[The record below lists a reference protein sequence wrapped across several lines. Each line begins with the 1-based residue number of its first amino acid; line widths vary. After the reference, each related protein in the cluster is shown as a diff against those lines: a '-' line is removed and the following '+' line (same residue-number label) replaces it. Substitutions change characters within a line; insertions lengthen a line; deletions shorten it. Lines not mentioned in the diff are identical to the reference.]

1 MTTRPQPPRAAVWL
15 VSLLVEDSERSHL
28 LGDLEEA
35 FVARLG
41 RADRGAALRWYWKQV
56 AILALGL
63 TAARAR
69 TVVAPPALGLD
80 LRRAVRSL
88 RRSPGLSLAAVAA
101 ITVGIAGPTAAFGII
116 SGMFSPLPVDRPR
129 DVVAVQVI
137 DQVQGRDLPVP
148 WEVYAAWRD
157 GQTTLSAVGAYHAHE
172 EAVSG
177 EGFSPARVETAQ
189 ITPEV
194 LEVLA
199 VAPLVGRAL
208 DASDAEAG
216 ASPGALIR
224 ADLWEEWFDGRPEAL
239 GAEIR
244 VGDTFHTIVGIMP
257 EDFGFPES
265 ERIWTPYRVGSG
277 DDHGL
282 DVVGRLGADG
292 SRERARAELMTIHG
306 RLAPQTAS
314 DTPLAVLVD
323 EYVLTMHGR
332 RTRTLLWGLNLVVG
346 LLVLIAAANVSALFL
361 ARGTVRVGE
370 TALRLSMGGGR
381 WAVARPLMLEAF
393 IVSMMGGGLGVVAAM
408 NIVGWMGATLAA
420 RGSLPYWADLGLSV
434 PVMVFALLLA
444 AGATLVAG
452 VLPAL
457 RTSRLDLPRVMKG
470 TRVGGVG
477 GGTGL
482 LPGLVATEVALA
494 CVLLLVS
501 SFVVRG
507 ALEMVQ
513 RIGAFPIDGV
523 LTAELVLEEFA
534 YPHVDAR
541 GVFWTELQRSLGEMP
556 GVDAVTLASAM
567 PGDGTSN
574 AWVTLDDV
582 AYDRDEDWPRV
593 QRRVVGPAFFSM
605 FDLEPLAGR
614 TFSEADA
621 AGADPVAVV
630 NEAYALQHLGGAVG
644 IGRGLLVRERDGAP
658 VAHEIVGIVSDP
670 GVSVDDGK
678 RVAAVF
684 LPVAQRR
691 PDRLRVALRSRPGTT
706 APLEVLS
713 SAVGALDPDLPL
725 DRVMTLEALV
735 RREND
740 GGRVLGTLFGS
751 LGLAAFLLAIVGLH
765 GVVSFSTA
773 RRTYAMGV
781 MRALGARPK
790 GIVKDTMRRG
800 LKPVALGLAVGLT
813 LSWIVMPAIT
823 GELLGETGSS
833 PHDPLLFIAVPATLA
848 AAAVLAVLRPALHAS
863 RVDPVEAL
871 RSE

>member
-1 MTTRPQPPRAAVWL
+1 MTERPQPPRPAVWF
-15 VSLLVEDSERSHL
+15 VSLLVEEDERSHL
-28 LGDLEEA
+28 LGDLEEG
-35 FVARLG
+35 FLARLG
-41 RADRGAALRWYWKQV
+41 RSDSGAASRWYWKQV
-56 AILALGL
+56 AILTLGL

-69 TVVAPPALGLD
+69 TLIAPPTLGLD
-80 LRRAVRSL
+80 LRRAFRSL
-88 RRSPGLSLAAVAA
+88 RRSPGLSLAAVVA

-129 DVVAVQVI
+129 DVMAVQLI
-137 DQVQGRDLPVP
+137 DQVQGRDLPIP
-148 WEVYAAWRD
+148 WEVYAAWSD
-157 GQTTLSAVGAYHAHE
+157 GQTTLESMGAYHAHE

-177 EGFSPARVETAQ
+177 EDFPPARVETAQ
-189 ITPEV
+189 ITPGV
-194 LEVLA
+194 LDVLG
-199 VAPLVGRAL
+199 VAPLVGRPF
-208 DASDAEAG
+208 DDSDAEAG
-216 ASPGALIR
+216 ASLGALIR
-224 ADLWEEWFDGRPEAL
+224 ADLWEEWFDRRPEAL

-244 VGDTFHTIVGIMP
+244 VGNTVHTIVGIMP

-265 ERIWTPYRVGSG
+265 ERIWTPYRAGSG

-282 DVVGRLGADG
+282 DVVGRLVADG
-292 SRERARAELMTIHG
+292 SRERARTELMAIRG
-306 RLAPQTAS
+306 RLASQAAT
-314 DTPLAVLVD
+314 DTPLGVLVD

-393 IVSMMGGGLGVVAAM
+393 VVSMVGGVLGVLAAM

-420 RGSLPYWADLGLSV
+420 RGTLPYWADLGLSL
-434 PVMVFALLLA
+434 PVMAFAFLLA
-444 AGATLVAG
+444 GGATLVAG
-452 VLPAL
+452 VFPAL

-470 TRVGGVG
+470 TRAGGVG

-507 ALEMVQ
+507 ALGMVQ
-513 RIGAFPIDGV
+513 KVGSFPIEGV
-523 LTAELVLEEFA
+523 LTAGLVLEEFA
-534 YPHVDAR
+534 YPDPEAR
-541 GVFWTELQRSLGEMP
+541 GAFWTELQRSLTATP
-556 GVDAVTLASAM
+556 GVDAVTIASAM
-567 PGDGTSN
+567 PGDGTSD
-574 AWVTLDDV
+574 AWVALDDV
-582 AYDRDEDWPRV
+582 AYDREEDWPRV
-593 QRRVVGPAFFSM
+593 QRRVVGPGFFPM
-605 FDLEPLAGR
+605 FDMQPLAGR
-614 TFSEADA
+614 TFSVADV
-621 AGADPVAVV
+621 AGSDPVAVV
-630 NEAYALQHLGGAVG
+630 NEAYALQHLGGPVG
-644 IGRGLLVRERDGAP
+644 TGRRILVRERDGDP
-658 VAHEIVGIVSDP
+658 VAHEVIGVVSDP

-691 PDRLRVALRSRPGTT
+691 PDQLRVALLSRPGTT
-706 APLEVLS
+706 AALEALS
-713 SAVGALDPDLPL
+713 SAVAALDPDLPL

-735 RREND
+735 HREND

-773 RRTYAMGV
+773 RRTYAVGV
-781 MRALGARPK
+781 MRALGARRK
-790 GIVKDTMRRG
+790 GIVKDTLRRG
-800 LKPVALGLAVGLT
+800 LKPVAAGLAVGVT
-813 LSWIVMPAIT
+813 VSWMVMPAIT

-863 RVDPVEAL
+863 RVDPVAAL